1 MEKEIQNTEELK
13 NKILKGLDLA
23 FIKLVKAKQKVNGE
37 LVFSQDGKIIRVKAT
52 DL

>member
-1 MEKEIQNTEELK
+1 MEKENSNTEELK

-23 FIKLVKAKQKVNGE
+23 FIKLIQAKQKVDGE
-37 LVFSQDGKIIRVKAT
+37 LVFSKDGKIIRVKAS